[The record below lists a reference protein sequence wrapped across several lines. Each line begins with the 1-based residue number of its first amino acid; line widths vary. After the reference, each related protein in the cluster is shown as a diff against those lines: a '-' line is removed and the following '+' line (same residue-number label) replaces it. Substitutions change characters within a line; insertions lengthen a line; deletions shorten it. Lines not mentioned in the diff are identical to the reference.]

1 MSREFILVSRVESDQ
16 LFKSPKA
23 HIDNNPL
30 IISRYNPKSGKRIDT
45 KIGNDLTKLVSIDHA
60 DYYFVQDRSVH
71 AHTQLDPADITHFVL
86 ANSHK
91 GLNRFCHTGIAQ
103 GIQYLLF
110 DFIMENVHDNLHGRK
125 IKSFF

>member
-1 MSREFILVSRVESDQ
+1 MSREFILVSRVESSQ
-16 LFKSPKA
+16 LFKCPKT

-71 AHTQLDPADITHFVL
+71 NYTQLDPADITHFVL

-91 GLNRFCHTGIAQ
+91 CLNRFCHDEIVHN
-103 GIQYLLF
+103 ISYMLF
-110 DFIMENVHDNLHGRK
+110 DFIMENVHDDVHGRK